1 MSDCVE
7 SQSDVFNE
15 EPARTAVILAALLD
29 GFPRYPKM
37 HPCGMVLSRDPI
49 LDQSPTFQ
57 SAKGYPTTHFDMDS
71 AEAVGLVKLDIL
83 AQGGLAVMRDARKMI
98 QDKGIT
104 VDLEALEPWEDP
116 AVWEMIATG
125 NGRGVH
131 HIESPAMIT
140 LSKMC
145 DVRDVDV
152 LIAIVSVIRPGA
164 ANTGR
169 KTDFALRA
177 QGLQEIDYT
186 HPSLSNV
193 LKSTFGVVAYEE
205 HILQICEA
213 FADMPAGRAD
223 ILRRSLVKQKTTDVE
238 KMRLEFW
245 KYAEGIGRTQSE
257 IESVWN
263 LLFGFQGY
271 AFCRAHST
279 AYGVEAYQA
288 AFLKR
293 YHAAEFLGAVLTN
306 EKGFYSPLAYTLEA
320 RRLGI
325 GFLSP
330 DVNASR
336 EGFYP
341 EYRDGKPF
349 LRVPLWKVK
358 DLTDKTAER
367 IASELLRRPFVSLK
381 DFYNRVVPT
390 KAEAQNLI
398 RSGAFDGFGEPRT
411 TQFWHLQQLADWPH
425 EGAQGMLFASADPEL
440 RIPEAVLTEPSAIDR
455 MKDEQDLLGFTV
467 SGHPLDL
474 FPSIEWARYRP
485 IAELGKHVGQRV
497 KICGLTFADRIAHQ
511 EDGQPMKFIS
521 LCDRTGFVESE
532 MFAAAYRAFGLETI
546 KSPLLELEGT
556 VEPFENMK
564 GYTLRVLR
572 VKNQG

>member
-1 MSDCVE
+1 M
-7 SQSDVFNE
+7 
-15 EPARTAVILAALLD
+15 TLAAILD

-37 HPCGMVLSRDPI
+37 HPCGMVLSCDPI
-49 LDQSPTFQ
+49 LHHTPTFI
-57 SAKGYPTTHFDMDS
+57 SSKGYPTTHFDMDS
-71 AEAVGLVKLDIL
+71 VEDVGLIKLDIL
-83 AQGGLAVMRDARKMI
+83 AQGGLAVMRDARTMI
-98 QDKGIT
+98 AARGT
-104 VDLEALEPWEDP
+104 CVDLESLEPWEDP
-116 AVWEMIATG
+116 AVWEMVATG

-169 KTDFALRA
+169 KADFALRA

-186 HPSLSNV
+186 HPSLSRV
-193 LKSTFGVVAYEE
+193 LRSTFGVVAYEE

-223 ILRRSLVKQKTTDVE
+223 ILRRSLVRQKVSDVE

-245 KYAEGIGRTQSE
+245 GCAERKGRTQAE
-257 IESVWN
+257 IEDVWS

-288 AFLKR
+288 AHLKR
-293 YHAAEFLGAVLTN
+293 YHPAEFLAAVLTN

-336 EGFYP
+336 DGFFP
-341 EYRDGKPF
+341 EYTDAKAE

-358 DLTDKTAER
+358 DLTDKTANR
-367 IASELLRRPFVSLK
+367 ITAEIGQRCFSSLK

-398 RSGAFDGFGEPRT
+398 RAGAFDSFGELRT
-411 TQFWHLQQLADWPH
+411 TQFWHLQQLADWPR
-425 EGAQGMLFASADPEL
+425 EGAQGMLFASGDREL
-440 RIPEAVLTEPSAIDR
+440 RIPEATMTEPTLIDR
-455 MKDEQDLLGFTV
+455 MKDEQELLGFTV
-467 SGHPLDL
+467 SGHPLDS
-474 FPSIEWARYRP
+474 FPSIAWDRYCP
-485 IAELGKHVGQRV
+485 IAKLEEHLGERV
-497 KICGLTFADRIAHQ
+497 KVCGLSFTDRVAYQ
-511 EDGQPMKFIS
+511 KDGQPMKFIS
-521 LCDRTGFVESE
+521 LCDYSGFIETE
-532 MFAAAYRAFGLETI
+532 LFAAVYKTFGMETI
-546 KSPLLELEGT
+546 KSPLLEVEGF
-556 VEPFENMK
+556 VDSFENKK
-564 GYTLRVLR
+564 GFTLRVLR
-572 VKNQG
+572 VADPSRTT